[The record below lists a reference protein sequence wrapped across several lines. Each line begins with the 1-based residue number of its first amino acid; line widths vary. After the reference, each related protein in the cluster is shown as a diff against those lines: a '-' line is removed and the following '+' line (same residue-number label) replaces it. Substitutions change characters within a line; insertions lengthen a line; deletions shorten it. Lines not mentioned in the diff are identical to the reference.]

1 MYDTENR
8 IVTVDIDGKT
18 YELLCTTRA
27 TMRMAS
33 YFKSLKVLKKSK
45 SLNPEKGFDYLL
57 FMFMTLHNEALRF
70 RAYETK
76 NKYTPMNE
84 FEAEN
89 IVNLKN
95 MKLIGDKIKEAT
107 IKAGIVDVQTENKT
121 KNM

>member
-8 IVTVDIDGKT
+8 IVTVDVDGKT

-45 SLNPEKGFDYLL
+45 SLNLEKGFDYLL
-57 FMFMTLHNEALRF
+57 FMFITLRNEALRF

-95 MKLIGDKIKEAT
+95 MKLIADKIKEAT
-107 IKAGIVDVQTENKT
+107 IKAGTVDVQTENKT

>member
-27 TMRMAS
+27 TMRMVS

-45 SLNPEKGFDYLL
+45 SLNSEKGFDYLL